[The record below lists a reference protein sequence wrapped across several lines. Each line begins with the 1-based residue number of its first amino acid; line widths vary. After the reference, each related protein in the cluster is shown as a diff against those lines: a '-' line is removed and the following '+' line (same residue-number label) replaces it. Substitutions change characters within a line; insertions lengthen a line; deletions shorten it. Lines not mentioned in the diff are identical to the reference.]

1 MSTESL
7 IELKPPWNPSPTH
20 SSLSPMGD
28 ESLNRIK
35 ERIDTN
41 SDFDEKLIR
50 NITRRLLISARIKIT
65 DLIMLEI

>member
-7 IELKPPWNPSPTH
+7 TELKPPWNPSPTNC
-20 SSLSPMGD
+20 SLSPTGK

-35 ERIDTN
+35 EQIDTN

-50 NITRRLLISARIKIT
+50 NITRRLFNSCQN
-65 DLIMLEI
+65 